1 MASVALYSFKK
12 GLGSWVLQRVS
23 ALFLIAYLL
32 PLLLFWALHT
42 EFESPMVWKQF
53 LLTTEIRILGVLASL
68 SLIIHAMIG
77 AWVVATDYIH
87 IKGIKW
93 VTLALFYVI
102 TVGASIA
109 IIFLLLN
116 AQ

>member
-1 MASVALYSFKK
+1 MASVALYSYKK
-12 GLGSWVLQRVS
+12 GLGSWVLQRIS
-23 ALFLIAYLL
+23 ALFLIAYIV
-32 PLLLFWALHT
+32 PLLFFWVLHA
-42 EFESPMVWKQF
+42 EFVSPMVWKQF
-53 LLTTEIRILGVLASL
+53 LLSTEMRILGILASL
-68 SLIIHAMIG
+68 SLVIHAMIG

-87 IKGIKW
+87 IDGIKR

-102 TVGASIA
+102 TVGSSVA